1 MVSLKELLELGIQL
15 VVGGL
20 IFWLI
25 WWLINYIRLPQPF
38 NKVAQ
43 VILAVV
49 AVIFLI
55 NILIQAIGGTPLIT
69 LN

>member
-1 MVSLKELLELGIQL
+1 MVSLKQLLELGIQL

-25 WWLINYIRLPQPF
+25 WWLISYIRLPQPF